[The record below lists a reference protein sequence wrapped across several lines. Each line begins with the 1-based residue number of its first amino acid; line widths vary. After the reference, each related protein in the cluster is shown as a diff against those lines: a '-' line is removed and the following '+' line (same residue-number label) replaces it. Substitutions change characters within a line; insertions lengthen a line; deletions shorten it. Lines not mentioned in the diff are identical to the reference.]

1 MTLSTNHIPT
11 DNLKEELKMTD
22 IRTATWTNIGYD
34 IRKAT
39 TVEEALKL
47 SHLDYT
53 VEKVPCFL
61 ADGTPIPGAFCTKK
75 ENSLE
80 TFGVVGKEFSI
91 IQNIEGFDFINA
103 LVGEGLT
110 FLKAG
115 ENRKMVWII
124 GQLPTIDILGDKVT
138 PHVIF
143 QNSHGGNTT
152 LKATIAPLR
161 IICQNQFNLT
171 FRKADNKISL
181 RHTSSIKDRLH
192 TAETVLAQNSIYLD
206 EFKKKAE
213 EMASAKVS
221 KAKVDSFLDTI
232 FEVKAEFNPTQTKN
246 MEEKR
251 TRFLAAYQAED
262 NQNFI
267 GTQWGLVNAYT
278 DYVTHKPLKKDTPT
292 ALENHFIKSTLK
304 GSINDFVHQV
314 SKL

>member
-1 MTLSTNHIPT
+1 
-11 DNLKEELKMTD
+11 MTD

-34 IRKAT
+34 IQKAT

-124 GQLPTIDILGDKVT
+124 GQLPTIEVLGDKVT

-181 RHTSSIKDRLH
+181 RHTSSIRERLH

-232 FEVKAEFNPTQTKN
+232 FEVKADFNPTQIRN

-304 GSINDFVHQV
+304 GSINGFVHQV

>member
-1 MTLSTNHIPT
+1 
-11 DNLKEELKMTD
+11 MTD

-34 IRKAT
+34 IQKAT

-124 GQLPTIDILGDKVT
+124 GQLPTIEVLGDKVT

-181 RHTSSIKDRLH
+181 RHTSSIKERLH

-213 EMASAKVS
+213 EMASARVS

-232 FEVKAEFNPTQTKN
+232 FEVKADFNPTQIKN

-267 GTQWGLVNAYT
+267 GTKWGLVNAYT

>member
-1 MTLSTNHIPT
+1 M
-11 DNLKEELKMTD
+11 KMTD

-34 IRKAT
+34 IQKAT

-53 VEKVPCFL
+53 VEKVPVFL
-61 ADGTPIPGAFCTKK
+61 EDGTPIPGAFCTKK

-124 GQLPTIDILGDKVT
+124 GQLPTIEVLGDKVT

-181 RHTSSIKDRLH
+181 RHTSSIKERLH

-232 FEVKAEFNPTQTKN
+232 FEVKADFNPTQIKN

>member
-1 MTLSTNHIPT
+1 M
-11 DNLKEELKMTD
+11 KMTD

-34 IRKAT
+34 IQKAT

-124 GQLPTIDILGDKVT
+124 GQLPTVEILGDEIT

-181 RHTSSIKDRLH
+181 RHTSSIRERLH

-221 KAKVDSFLDTI
+221 KAKVDSFLDTL
-232 FEVKAEFNPTQTKN
+232 FEVKADFNPTQIRN

>member
-1 MTLSTNHIPT
+1 
-11 DNLKEELKMTD
+11 MTD

-213 EMASAKVS
+213 EMASARVS

-232 FEVKAEFNPTQTKN
+232 FEVKADFNPTQTKN